1 MGLAL
6 DDDGT
11 ILFNDETGLSKQRY
25 GQELLE
31 QDARSECRCEQDTY
45 FADVFYGRSPFAWK
59 LSPLQSDRVADVKRI
74 VTKYYEPASIT
85 VDGAGRIV
93 VDSVLQ

>member
-11 ILFNDETGLSKQRY
+11 ILFNAETGLSVQRV
-25 GQELLE
+25 GQALLE

-45 FADVFYGRSPFAWK
+45 FADAFYGRSPFAWK
-59 LSPLQSDRVADVKRI
+59 LSPRDSDRVLDIKRI

-85 VDGAGRIV
+85 IDAAGRYV